1 MASSNSSHAEGMPQ
15 LDFSTFPNQIFWLVV
30 FCVVLFIIVKIFII
44 PRMEDIFANRR
55 KVIDGSISKAEEIK
69 QRVEE
74 IELQIEKELSEAKAQ
89 CNSILQTSNDTIKSQ
104 INLALEDS
112 KKATAEL
119 IQDAEK
125 RLKVLR
131 DGSDET
137 IKKLSDEL
145 VSEIINKVTATK

>member
-1 MASSNSSHAEGMPQ
+1 MASNNSSHAEGMPQ
-15 LDFSTFPNQIFWLVV
+15 LDFSTFPNQIFWMVV
-30 FCVVLFIIVKIFII
+30 FCIVLFAIVKIFII

-74 IELQIEKELSEAKAQ
+74 IELQIEKELSEAKAE
-89 CNSILQTSNDTIKSQ
+89 CNSILQASNDAIKSQ

-119 IQDAEK
+119 IQEAEK
-125 RLKVLR
+125 KLKILR
-131 DGSDET
+131 DGSDES

>member
-1 MASSNSSHAEGMPQ
+1 MASNNSSHAEGMPQ
-15 LDFSTFPNQIFWLVV
+15 LDFSTFPNQIFWMVV
-30 FCVVLFIIVKIFII
+30 FCVVLFAIVKIFII

-74 IELQIEKELSEAKAQ
+74 IELQIEKELSEAKAE
-89 CNSILQTSNDTIKSQ
+89 CSIILQTSNDAIKSQ
-104 INLALEDS
+104 INLAMEDS

-145 VSEIINKVTATK
+145 VSEIINKVTSTR

>member
-1 MASSNSSHAEGMPQ
+1 MASNNSSHAEGMPQ
-15 LDFSTFPNQIFWLVV
+15 LDFSTFPNQIFWMVV
-30 FCVVLFIIVKIFII
+30 FCVVLFAIVKIFII

-74 IELQIEKELSEAKAQ
+74 IELQIEKELSEAKAE
-89 CNSILQTSNDTIKSQ
+89 CNTILQTSNDAIKSQ

-125 RLKVLR
+125 RLKILR
-131 DGSDET
+131 DGSDAS

-145 VSEIINKVTATK
+145 VSEIINKVTTTK

>member
-1 MASSNSSHAEGMPQ
+1 MASNNSSHAEGMPQ
-15 LDFSTFPNQIFWLVV
+15 LDFSTFPNQIFWMVV
-30 FCVVLFIIVKIFII
+30 FCVVLFAIVKIFII

-74 IELQIEKELSEAKAQ
+74 IELQIERELSEAKAQ
-89 CNSILQTSNDTIKSQ
+89 CNNILQTSNDAIKSQ

-112 KKATAEL
+112 KKATTEL

>member
-145 VSEIINKVTATK
+145 VSEIINKVTSTK

>member
-1 MASSNSSHAEGMPQ
+1 MASNNSSHAEGMPQ
-15 LDFSTFPNQIFWLVV
+15 LDFSTFPNQIFWMAV
-30 FCVVLFIIVKIFII
+30 FCVVLFAIVKIFII

-69 QRVEE
+69 QRVKE
-74 IELQIEKELSEAKAQ
+74 IELQIEKELSEAKAE
-89 CNSILQTSNDTIKSQ
+89 CNNILQTSNDAIKSQ

-119 IQDAEK
+119 IQEAEK
-125 RLKVLR
+125 RLKILR
-131 DGSDET
+131 DGSDES

>member
-1 MASSNSSHAEGMPQ
+1 MASDSSAHAEGMPQ
-15 LDFSTFPNQIFWLVV
+15 LVFSTFPNQIFWLVV
-30 FCVVLFIIVKIFII
+30 FCVVLFAIVKIFII

-69 QRVEE
+69 LRVEE
-74 IELQIEKELSEAKAQ
+74 IELQIEKELSEAKAE
-89 CNSILQTSNDTIKSQ
+89 CNNILQTSSDSIKNQ
-104 INLALEDS
+104 IDLALEDS

-125 RLKVLR
+125 RLKTLK
-131 DGSDET
+131 DGSEES

-145 VSEIINKVTATK
+145 VSEIVNKVIATK

>member
-1 MASSNSSHAEGMPQ
+1 MASNNSSHAEGMPQ

-30 FCVVLFIIVKIFII
+30 FCLVLFAIVKIFII

-69 QRVEE
+69 LRVEE
-74 IELQIEKELSEAKAQ
+74 IELQIEKELSEAKAE
-89 CNSILQTSNDTIKSQ
+89 CSNILQTSNDAIKSH

-112 KKATAEL
+112 KKATSEL

>member
-15 LDFSTFPNQIFWLVV
+15 LDFATFPNQIFWMVV
-30 FCVVLFIIVKIFII
+30 FCIILFTIVKIFII

-74 IELQIEKELSEAKAQ
+74 IEIQIEKELSEAKAE
-89 CNSILQTSNDTIKSQ
+89 CNNILQASNDAIKNQ

-119 IQDAEK
+119 IQEAEK
-125 RLKVLR
+125 KLKILR
-131 DGSDET
+131 DGSDES

>member
-119 IQDAEK
+119 IREAEK
-125 RLKVLR
+125 RLKILR
-131 DGSDET
+131 DGSDES

-145 VSEIINKVTATK
+145 VSEIINKVTDTK

>member
-1 MASSNSSHAEGMPQ
+1 MASNNSSHAEGMPQ
-15 LDFSTFPNQIFWLVV
+15 LDFSTFPNQIFWMVV
-30 FCVVLFIIVKIFII
+30 FCVILFAVVKIFII

-55 KVIDGSISKAEEIK
+55 KVIDGSIFKAEEIK

-89 CNSILQTSNDTIKSQ
+89 CNNILQTSNDTIKNQ

-112 KKATAEL
+112 KKATAEI

-145 VSEIINKVTATK
+145 VSEIINKVIATK

>member
-1 MASSNSSHAEGMPQ
+1 MASNNSSHAEGMPQ
-15 LDFSTFPNQIFWLVV
+15 LDFSTFPNQIFWMVV
-30 FCVVLFIIVKIFII
+30 FCVVLFAIVKIFII

-74 IELQIEKELSEAKAQ
+74 IELQIEKELSEAKAE
-89 CNSILQTSNDTIKSQ
+89 CSNILKNSNDAIKSQ
-104 INLALEDS
+104 INVALEDS
-112 KKATAEL
+112 KEATAEL